1 MRTTFSST
9 PNIRKLIF
17 WSAEL
22 ELIHFWRSGHDDK
35 RTRGGNDGKVL
46 APSFGVI
53 SYNTPFNLPSH
64 LQCNSSFY
72 HVYINI
78 HTLMLFFPF
87 IFIFLFIFCTLII
100 FSCSGMFH
108 VPGFIDARRVLV
120 KKTARTTFSFTP
132 NLRIKPGIRNIPE
145 HPRTRKKKDTK
156 NK

>member
-78 HTLMLFFPF
+78 HTLMVFFPF
-87 IFIFLFIFCTLII
+87 IFIYLFIFCTLI
-100 FSCSGMFH
+100 FFFVFRNVPCSWFYRR
-108 VPGFIDARRVLV
+108 PKGF
-120 KKTARTTFSFTP
+120 
-132 NLRIKPGIRNIPE
+132 G
-145 HPRTRKKKDTK
+145 KKDCA
-156 NK
+156 NDF